1 MARVFLFILDSFGI
15 GHAPDAAQFGD
26 EGANTFLHICDR
38 MNLNVPHM
46 ASLGLGLAAEAAGG
60 RNPFA
65 DAALIGRWGH
75 AQEVSQGKDTIT
87 GHWEIAGVP
96 VPFKWHYY
104 PDTKASFPKA
114 LLDEIIARAKLP
126 GLLGGTH
133 ASGTQVIEDFG
144 EEHVRTGK
152 PIIYTSADSVIQI
165 AAHEQHFGLQR
176 LYDVCKIARE
186 LTYDIKVGRVIARP
200 FLGDTAKTFERTGNR
215 KDFAIIPPS
224 PTLLKVASDAGRHV
238 ISVGKI
244 GDIYGHVGTGEEVKV
259 SGNAA
264 MMEKVIALMPTLKD
278 GGILM
283 TNFVDFDTNH
293 GHRRDPIGYGKL
305 LEAFDANLPRVFGQ
319 LQPDDLLV
327 LTADHGNDP
336 TWPGTEHTREQIPVM
351 IHGKTLTPGSFGL
364 RKSFADI
371 GQSIATFLK
380 LPKLGAGENFLF

>member
-1 MARVFLFILDSFGI
+1 MPRVFLFILDSFGI
-15 GHAPDAAQFGD
+15 GNAPDAAQFGD

-38 MNLNVPHM
+38 MPLNLPHM

-60 RNPFA
+60 RNPFP
-65 DAALIGRWGH
+65 DAKLIGRWAH
-75 AQEVSQGKDTIT
+75 AQELSQGKDTIT

-104 PDTKASFPKA
+104 PDTDHSFPND
-114 LLDEIIARAKLP
+114 LLDEIIARANIP
-126 GLLGGTH
+126 GLLCGTH

-144 EEHVRTGK
+144 EEHLRTRK

-176 LYDVCKIARE
+176 LYDVCKIVRE
-186 LTYDIKVGRVIARP
+186 LTYDLKVGRVIARP
-200 FLGDTAKTFERTGNR
+200 FLGETAKTFARTGNR
-215 KDFAIIPPS
+215 KDYAIAPPS
-224 PTLLKVASDAGRHV
+224 PTLMKIASDAGRHV

-264 MMEKVIALMPTLKD
+264 MMEKVITLMPTLKD
-278 GGILM
+278 GGFLM

-305 LEAFDANLPRVFGQ
+305 LQEFDANLPRVFAQ
-319 LQPDDLLV
+319 MQQDDLLI

-336 TWPGTEHTREQIPVM
+336 TWHGTEHTREQIPIM
-351 IHGKTLTPGSFGL
+351 IYGKSLTSGNDGH
-364 RKSFADI
+364 RKSFSDI
-371 GQSIATFLK
+371 GQSVAAWLK
-380 LPKLGAGENFLF
+380 LPKQGAGTAFC

>member
-15 GHAPDAAQFGD
+15 GNAPDAAQFGD
-26 EGANTFLHICDR
+26 EGANTLLHICDR
-38 MNLNVPHM
+38 MPIKLPHM
-46 ASLGLGLAAEAAGG
+46 ASLGLGLAAQSAGG
-60 RNPFA
+60 HNPFP
-65 DAALIGRWGH
+65 DAKLIGRWAN
-75 AQEVSQGKDTIT
+75 AQEVSEGKDTIT

-104 PDTKASFPKA
+104 PDTDASFPKT
-114 LLDEIIARAKLP
+114 LLDEIIVRAKIP
-126 GLLGGTH
+126 GLLCGTH

-176 LYDVCKIARE
+176 LYDLCKAARE
-186 LTYDIKVGRVIARP
+186 LTYDLKVGRIIARP
-200 FLGDTAKTFERTGNR
+200 FLGETAKSFARTGNR
-215 KDFAIIPPS
+215 KDYAITPPS

-264 MMEKVIALMPTLKD
+264 MMEKVLELMPMLKE
-278 GGILM
+278 GGFLM

-305 LEAFDANLPRVFGQ
+305 LEAFDTHLPRVFAQ
-319 LQPDDLLV
+319 LRIDDLLI

-336 TWPGTEHTREQIPVM
+336 TWHGTEHTREQIPVM
-351 IHGKTLTPGSFGL
+351 VYGMSVTPGSIGH
-364 RKSFADI
+364 RKTFADI
-371 GQSIATFLK
+371 GQTIAAHLG
-380 LPKLGAGENFLF
+380 LAKLGAGTTFL